1 MNNNRSATLRSHSP
15 ALPGKS
21 DQAQTPQSFPPEKPI
36 DIDDPS
42 VDVEY
47 EASPLEVALAN
58 VLEVVPDVTPDY
70 ARMMCERFVPEFG
83 QGASVHLL
91 NILMD
96 DPDYPKV

>member
-1 MNNNRSATLRSHSP
+1 MNNRSATPRSHSP
-15 ALPGKS
+15 A
-21 DQAQTPQSFPPEKPI
+21 QSFPPEKPI
-36 DIDDPS
+36 DIDNPS

-58 VLEVVPDVTPDY
+58 VLEVMPNVSPDY
-70 ARMMCERFVPEFG
+70 ARMMCARFVPEFG
-83 QGASVHLL
+83 QDASVPLL

>member
-1 MNNNRSATLRSHSP
+1 MNNRSATLRSHSP
-15 ALPGKS
+15 ALSGKS
-21 DQAQTPQSFPPEKPI
+21 DRAQTPQSLPPEKLV
-36 DIDDPS
+36 DIVDLS

-58 VLEVVPDVTPDY
+58 VLEVMPDVTPDY
-70 ARMMCERFVPEFG
+70 AQMMCERFVPELG
-83 QGASVHLL
+83 QGASVHIL

>member
-1 MNNNRSATLRSHSP
+1 MNDHRSATPRSHSP
-15 ALPGKS
+15 ALPGES
-21 DQAQTPQSFPPEKPI
+21 DRAQTPQSFPPEKPT
-36 DIDDPS
+36 DIDTS

-47 EASPLEVALAN
+47 EAGPLEVALAN